1 MIKYFNHTKS
11 KIKKHTD
18 SQMPG
23 RWLIL
28 PDIFA
33 GHHERMLQ
41 KQREDMRR
49 KYTGNFLSAFYRTED
64 EYASD
69 YLPIPIAISSKQ
81 PTAHT
86 INQYMTA
93 NNNMRQLQ

>member
-1 MIKYFNHTKS
+1 MINYFNHTKS

-49 KYTGNFLSAFYRTED
+49 KLRATSYQLFTERRM
-64 EYASD
+64 SMHQ
-69 YLPIPIAISSKQ
+69 ITSQSQ
-81 PTAHT
+81 S
-86 INQYMTA
+86 QFQA
-93 NNNMRQLQ
+93 NNPQHIQ